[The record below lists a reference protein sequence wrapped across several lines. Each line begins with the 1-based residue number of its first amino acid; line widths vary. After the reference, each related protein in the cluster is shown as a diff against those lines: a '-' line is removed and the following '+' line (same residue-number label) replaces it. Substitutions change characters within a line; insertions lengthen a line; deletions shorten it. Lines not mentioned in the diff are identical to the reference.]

1 MTSDQDE
8 TGADDDVVLL
18 DDSSPE
24 ERLEIIGELLQQIQV
39 GLLAVAGDI
48 ACEDIELLAFVYDLA
63 GLPDEGIELICTH
76 TETNP
81 DD

>member
-1 MTSDQDE
+1 
-8 TGADDDVVLL
+8 
-18 DDSSPE
+18 
-24 ERLEIIGELLQQIQV
+24 LLQQIEV

-48 ACEDIELLAFVYDLA
+48 SCEDIELLAFVYDLA

-76 TETNP
+76 SETGP